1 MRKLLALIAVLM
13 LAPLR
18 PAAADDTAYFKAGPL
33 ELNVPFKTAQ
43 VVYMFDFHANQN
55 LVGGETPFVTLWNR
69 VEGTFGAVTS
79 LQGQGTPFV
88 GGNILI
94 GNILRAWVSLP
105 DDLKIGGFGGY
116 DFRTDAPVYGLKAS
130 YKLWG

>member
-1 MRKLLALIAVLM
+1 MKKLLLLAVLC
-13 LAPLR
+13 LAPWR
-18 PAAADDTAYFKAGPL
+18 PAHADDTAYFKAGPL
-33 ELNVPFKTAQ
+33 ELNIPFKTGE
-43 VVYMFDFHANQN
+43 VVYMYDFNANQN
-55 LVGGETPFVTLWNR
+55 LVGGETPVVTLWNR

-94 GNILRAWVSLP
+94 GNVLAGWISLP
-105 DDLKIGGFGGY
+105 PDLKIGGFGGY
-116 DFRTDAPVYGLKAS
+116 DFHASAPIYGLKAS